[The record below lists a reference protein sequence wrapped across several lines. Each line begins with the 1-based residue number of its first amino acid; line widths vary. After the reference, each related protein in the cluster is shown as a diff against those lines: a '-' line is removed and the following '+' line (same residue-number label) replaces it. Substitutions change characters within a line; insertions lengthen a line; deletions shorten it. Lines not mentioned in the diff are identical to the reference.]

1 MNTRYEAVINE
12 EGARVAHEMMS
23 FDPYREGSKTA
34 AYRSDISEAYEL
46 AAKVRE
52 LKGDNQ
58 GDRADRLADRYAR
71 KLGEYYNREIRIGM
85 MCPSVMISGAG
96 NFPVRKK
103 EKQIAAFDQNMKNYQ
118 YCQDLLEKLKRMM
131 YHDAPVMSGDDDAI
145 ERLEEK
151 LHDLEESQAMM
162 KNVNAYYRKNK
173 TLEGCTD
180 ISEKMAAELEKAMS
194 LSWHH
199 ADVPFASFSL
209 TNNNANIKRT
219 RDRLESLRKAKEAGN
234 SETDSDVCKVI
245 ENADLMRIQLVFDGK
260 PEPEVREILKSNG
273 FKWAPSQSA
282 WQRVLNNNGRYAAK
296 RAIEKIKA
304 LTA

>member
-12 EGARVAHEMMS
+12 EGARIAHELMS
-23 FDPYREGSKTA
+23 FDSYKEGSKTA
-34 AYRSDISEAYEL
+34 AYRADVRDAYEI
-46 AAKVRE
+46 AEEIRAK
-52 LKGDNQ
+52 KGDRQ
-58 GDRADRLADRYAR
+58 GDRADRLAERYAR
-71 KLGEYYNREIRIGM
+71 KLGDYYNREIRIGM

-96 NFPVRKK
+96 NFPVKKK

-118 YCQDLLEKLKRMM
+118 YCQELRSKLERML
-131 YHDAPVMSGDDDAI
+131 YHDVPVLSGDEDAI

-151 LHDLEESQAMM
+151 LHDLEESQEMM
-162 KNVNAYYRKNK
+162 KSVNAYYRKNK
-173 TLEGCTD
+173 TLDGCSD
-180 ISEKMAAELEKAMS
+180 LSEEMAAKLKNLMS
-194 LSWHH
+194 QSWYRL
-199 ADVPFASFSL
+199 DVPFASYSL

-245 ENADLMRIQLVFDGK
+245 ENADLMRIQLVFNEK

-304 LTA
+304 LKA

>member
-12 EGARVAHEMMS
+12 EGARIAHELMS
-23 FDPYREGSKTA
+23 FDPYKEGSKTA
-34 AYRSDISEAYEL
+34 AYRADVRDAYEI
-46 AAKVRE
+46 AEEIRE
-52 LKGDNQ
+52 KKGDRQ
-58 GDRADRLADRYAR
+58 GDRADRLAERYAR
-71 KLGEYYNREIRIGM
+71 KLGDYYNREIRIGM

-96 NFPVRKK
+96 NFPVKKK
-103 EKQIAAFDQNMKNYQ
+103 EKQVAAFDQNMKNYQ
-118 YCQDLLEKLKRMM
+118 YCQELRSKLERML
-131 YHDAPVMSGDDDAI
+131 YHDVPVMSGDEDAI

-151 LHDLEESQAMM
+151 LHDLEESQEMM
-162 KNVNAYYRKNK
+162 KSVNAYYRKNK
-173 TLEGCTD
+173 TLDGCPD
-180 ISEKMAAELEKAMS
+180 LSEEMAAKLKNLMS
-194 LSWHH
+194 QSWYRL
-199 ADVPFASFSL
+199 DVPFASYSL

-245 ENADLMRIQLVFDGK
+245 ENADLMRIQLVFDEK
-260 PEPEVREILKSNG
+260 PEPEVREILKNNG